1 VSKIIKE
8 ITCIT
13 GSYTVANGEKKNR
26 YSRIGSIIETK
37 NGPMLKIDSIPLKE
51 GGWDGWAFLNEPRPV
66 LPVFLRTFVG
76 FQDAGDTVVFGFSP
90 FSSGNITVVPIVPDH
105 LFPPV
110 GDMGTHGGQPLQSVE
125 VSE

>member
-1 VSKIIKE
+1 MSKIIKE

-51 GGWDGWAFLNEPRPV
+51 GGWDGWAYINEPRDKEEQP
-66 LPVFLRTFVG
+66 RKK
-76 FQDAGDTVVFGFSP
+76 
-90 FSSGNITVVPIVPDH
+90 SSGFDDMTDVP
-105 LFPPV
+105 F
-110 GDMGTHGGQPLQSVE
+110 
-125 VSE
+125 